1 MLFYVI
7 ELMSSTKVLCRGNDR
22 PNLRHYNVGMV
33 ARSPGWYL
41 REWLRFK
48 GVTQQWV
55 ADELN
60 VQKSMVSRK
69 TTGMTPYDREDI
81 IAIARLL
88 ELEPFELLMAPADAM
103 EIRQLRKSIALA
115 AEKRLALTPDP

>member
-1 MLFYVI
+1 
-7 ELMSSTKVLCRGNDR
+7 
-22 PNLRHYNVGMV
+22 MV